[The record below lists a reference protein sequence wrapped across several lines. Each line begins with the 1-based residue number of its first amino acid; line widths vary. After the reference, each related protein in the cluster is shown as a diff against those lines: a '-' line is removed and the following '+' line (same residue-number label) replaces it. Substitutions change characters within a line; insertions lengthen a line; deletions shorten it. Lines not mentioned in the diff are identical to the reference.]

1 MKCDRCQKNS
11 AQIQVTR
18 IKDGKRVTEKICQEC
33 AQKDSSISGFGSAS
47 GSPFSSGGDDIG
59 SLFDAFFGGG
69 GQSPFSAARQ
79 PRSESINIADNFSSE
94 LQSVVE
100 TASDVASKK
109 NNQQIDTEH
118 LLIALT
124 GDDLAKKIFKRLK
137 IKPTELR
144 KKVNQQIK
152 KDSYSQEPD
161 FSPRA
166 KRVFNIA
173 YQESYK
179 LGHSYVGPEHLLMAL
194 AKEGEGLAA
203 QILKEVGADY
213 KSIKNAVVKVVGKGE
228 EYGKGDRTMTPTLD
242 EFSRDLTGQARE
254 GKLDPVIGRV
264 DEMNATME
272 ILSRRTKN
280 NPVLIGEA
288 GVGKTAIVEGLAT
301 KIIKDEV
308 PAPLKNKRLLELDLT
323 GVVAGTKYRGQFEE
337 RLKKILKE
345 IEENQEDLIVFVDEM
360 HLVVGAGG
368 SGESGGMDASNI
380 LKPALARG
388 DLHMIGA
395 TTLDEYQKYIEKDA
409 ALERRFQPVMVDEP
423 NVEQTISILRGLK
436 DAYEAHHRVK
446 LTDQS
451 LVSAAE
457 LSDQYISDRYLPD
470 KAIDLVDQAAAKV
483 RLAQVSDPEK
493 LKEVNKKIKEATK
506 EKDQAVAAQNFK
518 KANKLKSEIEDLKKE
533 KEKIDVGVKK
543 DQATGQPKVTTQEV
557 AEIVS
562 RRTGVPVSKLAEEE
576 KAKLLDLEKRI
587 HKRVI
592 GQEEAV
598 ESISEAVRRGRAGL
612 KSKNRPVGSFI
623 FLGPTGVGKTELAK
637 TLAYQL
643 FGDEEA
649 LIRVDMSE
657 YMEKHAVSR
666 LIGAPPG
673 YVGYEEA
680 GQLTEAVRR
689 KPYSVILLDEIE
701 KAHPDVF
708 NILLQVLEDGRLTD
722 GKGRVVDFKNTII
735 IATSNIGSSL
745 IRERSEKEAKA
756 KTKKK
761 KEEIYEETKED
772 LMERLKEE
780 LRPEFLN
787 RLDEVIVFHSLG
799 KEQIREIVELEL
811 DKTRRLL
818 RGQGIELEVSKKAK
832 DKIASEGYDPSFGA
846 RPLRRVVQTKIE
858 NPISSLILKEEVDKG
873 DTIKVDLDKK
883 KDFSFKSK

>member
-1 MKCDRCQKNS
+1 
-11 AQIQVTR
+11 
-18 IKDGKRVTEKICQEC
+18 
-33 AQKDSSISGFGSAS
+33 
-47 GSPFSSGGDDIG
+47 
-59 SLFDAFFGGG
+59 
-69 GQSPFSAARQ
+69 
-79 PRSESINIADNFSSE
+79 
-94 LQSVVE
+94 
-100 TASDVASKK
+100 
-109 NNQQIDTEH
+109 
-118 LLIALT
+118 
-124 GDDLAKKIFKRLK
+124 
-137 IKPTELR
+137 
-144 KKVNQQIK
+144 
-152 KDSYSQEPD
+152 
-161 FSPRA
+161 
-166 KRVFNIA
+166 
-173 YQESYK
+173 
-179 LGHSYVGPEHLLMAL
+179 MAL

-203 QILKEVGADY
+203 QVLDEVGADY
-213 KSIKNAVVKVVGKGE
+213 KSIKDAVIKIVGKGE

-242 EFSRDLTGQARE
+242 EFSRDLTAQARE

-368 SGESGGMDASNI
+368 SGESGGMDAGNI

-446 LTDQS
+446 LTDQA
-451 LVSAAE
+451 LISAAE

-493 LKEVNKKIKEATK
+493 LRAINKKIKEATK

-518 KANKLKSEIEDLKKE
+518 KANKLKGEIEKLKKQ
-533 KEKIDVGVKK
+533 KEEIDVGVKK

-562 RRTGVPVSKLAEEE
+562 RRTGVPVSKLAEKE
-576 KAKLLDLEKRI
+576 KAKLLNLEKRI
-587 HKRVI
+587 HKRII

-649 LIRVDMSE
+649 LVRVDMSE
-657 YMEKHAVSR
+657 YMEKHTVSR

-680 GQLTEAVRR
+680 GQLTEAVRH
-689 KPYSVILLDEIE
+689 KPYCVILLDEIE

-756 KTKKK
+756 KTKEA
-761 KEEIYEETKED
+761 KEKIYEETKEE

-787 RLDEVIVFHSLG
+787 RLDEVIVFHNLD

-811 DKTRRLL
+811 DKTKRLL
-818 RGQGIELEVSKKAK
+818 AGQGIDLEVSKEAK
-832 DKIASEGYDPSFGA
+832 DKIAKEGYDPSFGA
-846 RPLRRVVQTKIE
+846 RPLRRVVQTQIE

-873 DTIKVDLDKK
+873 DTIKVDLDKDK
-883 KDFSFKSK
+883 NFSFKSK